1 MLSLTKVI
9 CLTAF
14 LASEQLVWAKP
25 LLLPNPITTTAYG
38 PALYDPTTGPTCADI
53 KQTTAPDCW
62 LASAMCAL
70 AKCNGGFI
78 TSLIVDKTQV
88 HPATSLSV
96 TGATFKIW
104 DPDTL
109 VRTDQKVVLADTAT
123 GDGNDDSSIYVW
135 WPSGLQAAV
144 KKHGGSGIT
153 NGKFDVNGGYGFKAL
168 SYLTGY
174 EATYEMDSSTWW
186 GNLVAHVDSTP
197 IVVCTKSDTDVLVS
211 AHCYT
216 AMTVID
222 NGDSDDTRTL
232 RLHNPWGDTKNYK

>member
-1 MLSLTKVI
+1 MLSLTKI
-9 CLTAF
+9 TCLTAF
-14 LASEQLVWAKP
+14 FVSHQLVWAKP
-25 LLLPNPITTTAYG
+25 LLLPTHFSTTAYG

-53 KQTTAPDCW
+53 KQM
-62 LASAMCAL
+62 MCAL

-78 TSLIVDKTQV
+78 TSLIVDKTKV

-109 VRTDQKVVLADTAT
+109 VETDQKVVLADTAT

-144 KKHGGSGIT
+144 KKHGGSGIK

-174 EATYEMDSSTWW
+174 EATYDMDSPTWW

-197 IVVCTKSDTDVLVS
+197 IVMCTNSDTDVLVHS
-211 AHCYT
+211 HCYT

-222 NGDSDDTRTL
+222 NGDSDDTRTFSDIKDDIQYL
-232 RLHNPWGDTKNYK
+232 AHLTHWNTYTG